1 VPVENFSKGK
11 AIVFGWEAT
20 KKYFWFFCGLL
31 IIVIL
36 VQAIPNVLSNL
47 YGEKLPLVSAA
58 FSIISFIASTIIAIG
73 LIKISLKLYDNTD
86 SPKLSVLF
94 AVRGVFLKYLFASLL
109 YGLAVSVGLLLL
121 IVPGIIIWV
130 RCQFF
135 GYLIVDKKLGPI
147 KALKKSFAV
156 TRGNGWNLFLL
167 GILLTGIFLF
177 GLLALLVGLFAA
189 FPITIMA
196 EVFVYRFLV
205 ERSGPLEAVP
215 AV

>member
-1 VPVENFSKGK
+1 MEKFSKVK
-11 AIVFGWEAT
+11 AIVFGWEAM
-20 KKYFWFFCGLL
+20 KKSFWFFCGLL
-31 IIVIL
+31 IIVSL
-36 VQAIPNVLSNL
+36 VQVIPNVLCNL
-47 YGEKLPLVSAA
+47 YGEKSPLVSTA
-58 FSIISFIASTIIAIG
+58 FGIISFIASTIIAIG

-86 SPKLSVLF
+86 SPRLSGLF

-109 YGLAVSVGLLLL
+109 YSLAVFVGLLLL
-121 IVPGIIIWV
+121 IVPGIIMWV

-147 KALKKSFAV
+147 KALKESFAM
-156 TRGNGWNLFLL
+156 TRGNGGNLFLL
-167 GILLTGIFLF
+167 GILLTVIFLL
-177 GLLALLVGLFAA
+177 GILALLVGLFAA

-205 ERSGPLEAVP
+205 ERSGSLAAAP